1 MWKLLFMKIVKSH
14 SAHIRILKHLYLGN
28 LEDKPEKDFAYSEAT
43 CSIWGTPASAQS
55 TQR

>member
-1 MWKLLFMKIVKSH
+1 MKIVKLH

-28 LEDKPEKDFAYSEAT
+28 LEDKPEKDFAYSEAI
-43 CSIWGTPASAQS
+43 CSIWGTAASAQS